1 MKSKKEHVYITT
13 EVKAVYI
20 YLSIPYGGR
29 DKEIEVQNKV

>member
-20 YLSIPYGGR
+20 YLFSLYLWKKR
-29 DKEIEVQNKV
+29 ERN